1 MGGVVMRLACARTVQ
16 CAHHCTL
23 TLAYLPLLCSDEAGC
38 IVAAEDSQ
46 SKSKSKIKTGPARR
60 GAAKSAKRGE
70 RGAEEEE
77 GGGAARE
84 SVS

>member
-1 MGGVVMRLACARTVQ
+1 M
-16 CAHHCTL
+16 
-23 TLAYLPLLCSDEAGC
+23 
-38 IVAAEDSQ
+38 AEDGQ

-70 RGAEEEE
+70 GGGEEE
-77 GGGAARE
+77 GGGAAKSAGRGEGGGEEEGGGARE